1 MCQWE
6 IITGLNKQVCTRA
19 MRVDRDQSI
28 VGCTASQS
36 TGTRIQSA
44 LHLAAGRRVETSV
57 QSAIRGLVRGLEVA
71 SLTLPV
77 RVMLDIEVPCQTGI
91 LRDLCVV
98 GRNSVVDIGALVVSS
113 FDEQSLVAS
122 EGKTSGKRTVR

>member
-1 MCQWE
+1 
-6 IITGLNKQVCTRA
+6 
-19 MRVDRDQSI
+19 MRVDRDESI
-28 VGCTASQS
+28 VGCAASQS
-36 TGTRIQSA
+36 TGTRVQSA

-71 SLTLPV
+71 SLALLIRIV
-77 RVMLDIEVPCQTGI
+77 LDVEIPCQTGI

-122 EGKTSGKRTVR
+122 EGKTGGKGTVR